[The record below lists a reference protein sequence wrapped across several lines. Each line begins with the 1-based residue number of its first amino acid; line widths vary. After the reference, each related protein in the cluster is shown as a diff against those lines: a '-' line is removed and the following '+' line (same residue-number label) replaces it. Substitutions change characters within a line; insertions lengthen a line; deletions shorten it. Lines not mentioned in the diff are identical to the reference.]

1 MKEELAEIL
10 SNYKGESHEL
20 ITILQDVQDK
30 FGFLS
35 KESLSTIAEFLH
47 APIGSIYSV
56 ATFYNQFRF
65 IPLGRHPIRVCMGT
79 ACYMAGGP
87 LVSASAERELGIAVG
102 EVTEDLEFSLDRVA
116 CVGCCSLAPVVAVG
130 DTFYPRMS
138 PLRIEEV
145 LASLRQE
152 SRTEDC
158 GLS

>member
-1 MKEELAEIL
+1 MKEELTEIL
-10 SNYKGESHEL
+10 SKYKGERHEL
-20 ITILQDVQDK
+20 ITILQDVQDE

-35 KESLSTIAEFLH
+35 KESLSAVADFLQT
-47 APIGSIYSV
+47 PIGSVYSV

-65 IPLGRHPIRVCMGT
+65 IPLGKHPIRVCMGT
-79 ACYMAGGP
+79 ACHMAGGP
-87 LVSASAERELGIAVG
+87 LVSAAAERELGIAVG
-102 EVTEDLEFSLDRVA
+102 EVTEDLEYSIDRVA
-116 CVGCCSLAPVVAVG
+116 CVGCCSLAPVVTVG

-152 SRTEDC
+152 TRTEDC